1 MNRPVARGV
10 LIREEHIETLKRL
23 PNKTM
28 DAVLGAAFRVAIG
41 EMGAL
46 AVKDSTGILDAVVQS
61 IAVAALKFDENE
73 KERRNRD
80 AERKRRKAEEVKNGQ
95 IPFEKGDGNRLQGDK
110 NRLQGDKRG
119 LKGIKGESARK
130 KEGRK
135 EGSIY
140 TPISPKGNL
149 RFPPEVDID
158 AMLGEGECA
167 PSPLADARSVG
178 GGENGTGGA
187 APRTPEEE
195 EKPARGRDGTG
206 GAAPRTPDGGTEE
219 EVEPSEEVTVA
230 EVAARMEARHP
241 NPAGTDSFPKSLVR
255 YLKKNSGAAR
265 SYEALLGEIEA
276 SHRRWIDSGVWDEKD
291 GRYAPQL
298 KNWLWGGDWK
308 RLPPEKKRARH
319 EEDADDFHVGASL

>member
-46 AVKDSTGILDAVVQS
+46 AVKDPTGILDAVVQS

-73 KERRNRD
+73 KERRARD
-80 AERKRRKAEEVKNGQ
+80 VERKRRKAEMGQ
-95 IPFEKGDGNRLQGDK
+95 IPSEKGDIHPEKGDRTRLE
-110 NRLQGDKRG
+110 GDKRG
-119 LKGIKGESARK
+119 KEGIKGDSARK

-135 EGSIY
+135 EGKNIY
-140 TPISPKGNL
+140 TPISPEGNL
-149 RFPPEVDID
+149 RFPPEVDVD
-158 AMLGEGECA
+158 AMLGKG
-167 PSPLADARSVG
+167 
-178 GGENGTGGA
+178 NGQ
-187 APRTPEEE
+187 PEEAE
-195 EKPARGRDGTG
+195 ADGADE
-206 GAAPRTPDGGTEE
+206 AA
-219 EVEPSEEVTVA
+219 SEDVTVA

-241 NPAGTDSFPKSLVR
+241 NPAGTDSFPRSLVR
-255 YLKKNSGAAR
+255 YLKKNGGAFTPGGEGTSGW
-265 SYEALLGEIEA
+265 EHLLGEIEE
-276 SHRRWIDSGVWDEKD
+276 SHRRWIESGVWDAED

-308 RLPPEKKRARH
+308 KAPPEKKRARST
-319 EEDADDFHVGASL
+319 EDADDFHAGASL

>member
-1 MNRPVARGV
+1 MGRPVARGV

-46 AVKDSTGILDAVVQS
+46 AVKDPTGILDAVVQS

-73 KERRNRD
+73 KERRAND
-80 AERKRRKAEEVKNGQ
+80 AERQRRHRNKMEKTPCPRDARGQ
-95 IPFEKGDGNRLQGDK
+95 NRDRTVTETGQNRDRAVTDADK
-110 NRLQGDKRG
+110 S
-119 LKGIKGESARK
+119 GIVL

-135 EGSIY
+135 EGKNIY

-149 RFPPEVDID
+149 RFPPEVDVE
-158 AMLGEGECA
+158 AMLGIQQPEGEGEDV
-167 PSPLADARSVG
+167 PDREDA
-178 GGENGTGGA
+178 E
-187 APRTPEEE
+187 
-195 EKPARGRDGTG
+195 
-206 GAAPRTPDGGTEE
+206 PD
-219 EVEPSEEVTVA
+219 EEVTVA

-241 NPAGTDSFPKSLVR
+241 NPAGTDSFPRSLVR
-255 YLKKNSGAAR
+255 YLKKNGGGENGA
-265 SYEALLGEIEA
+265 EHLLGEIEA
-276 SHRRWIDSGVWDEKD
+276 SHRRWIESGVWDAEG

-308 RLPPEKKRARH
+308 KAPPEKKRARPA
-319 EEDADDFHVGASL
+319 EDADDFHAGASL

>member
-119 LKGIKGESARK
+119 LKGMKGEPARK

-140 TPISPKGNL
+140 TPISPKGHL

-178 GGENGTGGA
+178 GGET
-187 APRTPEEE
+187 
-195 EKPARGRDGTG
+195 GTG